1 MQNHARIVVV
11 MGFALASHLGAG
23 TRLVAQDAPSRPV
36 EVAELVDGTKVAG
49 RLVGDRTSG
58 FGFVPDGG
66 GDRIAWDRFSL
77 IRIEPPIASGAS
89 TPAPFQVHLG
99 VGHRLSG
106 RLIRLD
112 DSGVTLDPGLDR
124 KPWKISRAGIS
135 ALVQRPGEV
144 QTLSDGFET
153 LDPARWSQTGS
164 PELRADR
171 KLAGERALNLPAGSS
186 SITTRLPE
194 PLTSGRVELA
204 FWDDAARIPGQR
216 WYVDLTFRKPDS
228 ELATLRIVAGW
239 AEETL
244 AVETPSGPSM
254 TVQPLVRKSG
264 WRRLSVR
271 FEPER
276 ASIGIDGDNL
286 AHGRGLGGPLVEA
299 RIATETLGAAQAPPG
314 LAAVV
319 DEFRIVRLVE
329 PSGRFEVDPS
339 QDEVRLATG
348 DQLFGVVESA
358 DGESIRLRF
367 DGKPA
372 RTTWADASGIYTK
385 RSAGASA
392 MRDGFWAEVE
402 WKTAPGDDPR
412 DLDRVEGVV
421 SALDDTTLTLD
432 IPYAGRITI
441 PRSSVTQI
449 APRGRGARMVVDSRA
464 RHLGDRN
471 STTLE
476 PPQAE
481 ATPVEIRF
489 KTATNP
495 AGPASLL
502 IDAVEVIGEEG
513 TETYSAM
520 VKAGELRTS
529 LTLNGQKI
537 GDLNTFVS
545 VRTEAPNRL
554 RVPIPAGVLKVG
566 ENTLRIDQ
574 IGTKSEPKL
583 RDNLGIT
590 RIAVEFSSPNAAKGA
605 KP

>member
-1 MQNHARIVVV
+1 MKNRARTVIV
-11 MGFALASHLGAG
+11 MGLAFASLSGAG
-23 TRLVAQDAPSRPV
+23 VRLVAQDAPPRQA
-36 EVAELVDGTKVAG
+36 EVAELLDGTKVTG
-49 RLVGDRTSG
+49 RLVGDGASG
-58 FGFVPDGG
+58 FGFVPEGG
-66 GDRIAWDRFSL
+66 GDRIVWGRFSQ
-77 IRIEPPIASGAS
+77 IRADPPIASGAT
-89 TPAPFQVHLG
+89 TPAPFQFHLG
-99 VGHRLSG
+99 TGHRLSG
-106 RLIRLD
+106 RLIGLD
-112 DSGVTLDPGLDR
+112 DSGVTIDPGLGR
-124 KPWKISRAGIS
+124 TPWKISRAGVS

-153 LDPARWSQTGS
+153 LDPARWSRTGS

-186 SITTRLPE
+186 SITTRLAE

-204 FWDDAARIPGQR
+204 FWDDTAKIPGQR

-228 ELATLRIVAGW
+228 ELSTLRIIAGW
-239 AEETL
+239 AEDTL

-254 TVQPLVRKSG
+254 TVQPLARKSG

-271 FEPER
+271 FEPDR

-314 LAAVV
+314 LSAVV

-372 RTTWADASGIYTK
+372 RTTWAEASGIYPK
-385 RSAGASA
+385 RSPGASA
-392 MRDGFWAEVE
+392 MLDGHWAEVE
-402 WKTAPGDDPR
+402 WKTTPGDDPR

-421 SALDDTTLTLD
+421 SALDDATLTLD
-432 IPYAGRITI
+432 IPYAGQITI
-441 PRSSVTQI
+441 PRSSITRI

-464 RHLGDRN
+464 RHLGDRI

-481 ATPVEIRF
+481 AAPVEFRF
-489 KTATNP
+489 TAETVP
-495 AGPASLL
+495 PGPASLL
-502 IDAVEVIGEEG
+502 IDALEVIGEEG

-529 LTLNGQKI
+529 LTLNDQKI

-545 VRTEAPNRL
+545 ARTEAPHRM
-554 RVPIPAGVLKVG
+554 RIPISDGVLKVG